1 MKLYYFTSYKNAV
14 DNLKNQHIK
23 ISLLKDVNDPYE
35 VSALRV
41 DRENKKNLVSTELLF
56 SEKNIGLICF
66 SSNYDCPLMWA
77 HYAEKHSGVCLVLEI
92 NKNEVFKV
100 KYSKK
105 LLIFNNCR
113 NLGLDDATRIVSTKY
128 YKWRYEKEY
137 RIYVEYGLSKL
148 KGRHYFESFSENIK
162 LIEVILGY
170 KCVKKITKE
179 MKWYPIFKANL
190 TNNFKIIKKP
200 EEYL

>member
-1 MKLYYFTSYKNAV
+1 MKLYYFTTYKNA
-14 DNLKNQHIK
+14 DDDLKKQHIK

-41 DRENKKNLVSTELLF
+41 NRENKKELVPTEFLF
-56 SEKNIGLICF
+56 SKKNIGLICF

-77 HYAEKHSGVCLVLEI
+77 HYAEKHTGVCLVFDI
-92 NKNEVFKV
+92 NKIDVFKV

-105 LLIFNNCR
+105 LLRFNNSR
-113 NLGLDDATRIVSTKY
+113 NLGLNDAKKIVSTKY

-137 RIYVEYGLSKL
+137 RKFTEYGLSKL
-148 KGRHYFESFSENIK
+148 NGNHYFESFSEDIK

-170 KCVKKITKE
+170 KCDKEITNE
-179 MKWYPIFKANL
+179 MRGYPVFKAVL

-200 EEYL
+200 CL